1 MGTINDKLTSIGDAI
16 RSKTGGT
23 EKLSLD
29 EMATEIHK
37 LDVGGTRNFSIVGSP
52 TKPANPLE
60 NTIWIRTYA
69 DICGWSMDTVRPELP
84 EEGFLWIR
92 TDNEFGVKINLY
104 NDCDMPTYIICSE
117 QYIFGE
123 WCQVIT
129 RIYQG
134 GEWIDPLRGVI
145 YHRGIVNEEVTGG
158 IEEYYNYYSSN
169 TPGSVIYEDGGDHF
183 KLYRPKDQSSYGL
196 TSCGT
201 VKAVDLSGFSKLTIS
216 YHANN
221 SATFSVSQVKPVN
234 DSVSNT
240 TSAYILNG
248 YDTNNISSP
257 IRTAVIDISTI
268 NDPRYVFVKFNVA
281 NSGISSSYPAFV
293 TVYDIHME

>member
-37 LDVGGTRNFSIVGSP
+37 FDVGGTRNFSIVGSP
-52 TKPANPLE
+52 TTPANPLE
-60 NTIWIRTYA
+60 NMIWVRTYA
-69 DICGWSMDTVRPELP
+69 DICGWSMDTVRPESP
-84 EEGFLWIR
+84 AEGFLWIR

-169 TPGSVIYEDGGDHF
+169 IPGSVVYEDGGDHF
-183 KLYRPKDQSSYGL
+183 KLYRPAEISSYGFI
-196 TSCGT
+196 SCGT

-216 YHANN
+216 YHANIPGYFFAN
-221 SATFSVSQVKPVN
+221 SVKPVN
-234 DSVSNT
+234 DSTPNT
-240 TSAYILNG
+240 TTVYMPSE
-248 YDTNNISSP
+248 YDTDNISSP
-257 IRTAVIDISTI
+257 IRTSVIDISTI
-268 NDPRYVFVKFNVA
+268 NEPRYVFVKFNVA
-281 NSGISSSYPAFV
+281 SSGISSINPAFV
-293 TVYDIHME
+293 TVHDIHME